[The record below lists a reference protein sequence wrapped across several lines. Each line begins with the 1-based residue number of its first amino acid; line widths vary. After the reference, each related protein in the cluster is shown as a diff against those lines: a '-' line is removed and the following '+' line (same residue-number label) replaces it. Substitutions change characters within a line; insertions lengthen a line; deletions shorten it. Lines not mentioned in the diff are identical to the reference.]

1 MAGNSWGNLT
11 SRAVCLALGA
21 WMAVTLSDSLRPAV
35 QWKPENKP
43 RPIRV
48 SVRAAP
54 PAVVAKPQTVVAPRE
69 VLPLKADVAPPKQPK
84 PPKPR
89 PIPKVE
95 VAATAPVEIV
105 APIPQIVSEQPL
117 PTLSQPDIAPPVPRD
132 IPVLPP
138 IAGAETPPVPP
149 ENAEI
154 NKYPEQ
160 PGGSVLVLELI
171 VNDQGVV
178 IDSRILVPS
187 KHGLADFT
195 LVMAIKGQK
204 WKDLTPPLYPG
215 EKRRLEIRVP
225 FQDDKPDGPAEI
237 LP

>member
-1 MAGNSWGNLT
+1 MS
-11 SRAVCLALGA
+11 
-21 WMAVTLSDSLRPAV
+21 
-35 QWKPENKP
+35 
-43 RPIRV
+43 
-48 SVRAAP
+48 
-54 PAVVAKPQTVVAPRE
+54 
-69 VLPLKADVAPPKQPK
+69 
-84 PPKPR
+84 
-89 PIPKVE
+89 
-95 VAATAPVEIV
+95 ATAPAEMV
-105 APIPQIVSEQPL
+105 APIPQVMAEQPL
-117 PTLSQPDIAPPVPRD
+117 PTLSQPSIAPPMPKD

-138 IAGAETPPVPP
+138 IAGAEMPPVPP
-149 ENAEI
+149 ENAEV

-171 VNDQGVV
+171 VNDQGIV

-225 FQDDKPDGPAEI
+225 FQDDDKPQGPAEV

>member
-1 MAGNSWGNLT
+1 MAGTNWGNLT
-11 SRAVCLALGA
+11 SRAACLALGA
-21 WMAVTLSDSLRPAV
+21 WLAVTLSDSLRPAV
-35 QWKPENKP
+35 KWVPDNKP
-43 RPIRV
+43 RPVRV
-48 SVRAAP
+48 AVRAAAAP
-54 PAVVAKPQTVVAPRE
+54 VAAPKPQAVAPRE
-69 VLPLKADVAPPKQPK
+69 VLPLKVDKAPPKKPKQPK
-84 PPKPR
+84 PR
-89 PIPKVE
+89 PAPTVE
-95 VAATAPVEIV
+95 VSATAPVEV
-105 APIPQIVSEQPL
+105 AAAIPQIMTEQAL
-117 PTLSQPDIAPPVPRD
+117 PTLSQPSIAPPTPKD

-149 ENAEI
+149 EGAEL

-171 VNDQGVV
+171 VNDQGIV

-215 EKRRLEIRVP
+215 EKRRLEIRIP
-225 FQDDKPDGPAEI
+225 FQDDKPDGPVEI